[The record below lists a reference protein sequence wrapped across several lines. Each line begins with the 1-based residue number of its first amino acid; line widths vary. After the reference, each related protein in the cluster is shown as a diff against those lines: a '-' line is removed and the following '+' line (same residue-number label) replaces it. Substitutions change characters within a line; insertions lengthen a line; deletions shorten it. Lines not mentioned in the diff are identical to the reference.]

1 MQLKTSQGRRKS
13 ERRREKERGWK
24 WERNVHKRPRKGE
37 PEQGRKVSRESKKE
51 REKQTKIERRN
62 KNERRKRKRC
72 ELFQF
77 VVSRPAD
84 PGSRIALWKV
94 EEKDRKGYISDE

>member
-13 ERRREKERGWK
+13 ERRREKGDGNGREMFIRDPGK
-24 WERNVHKRPRKGE
+24 ESLNKGE
-37 PEQGRKVSRESKKE
+37 KLAGRARKRE
-51 REKQTKIERRN
+51 RETGRERARN
-62 KNERRKRKRC
+62 KNERRERKRC